1 MIEFLL
7 YRAVAASR
15 VTSAEFRLLSY
26 FQLLTLFSYSRF
38 ECFSPSGILGEAFFR
53 TLSTWSGNSY
63 DLNIISLA
71 LADYLTSSRLL
82 TSIHPFFSWIWIIL
96 VALLLNRIMNSCLQL
111 VELLPVGNH
120 SLRLCTEFV
129 HRSVYLLDLISTS
142 QKSSPKLSNFYVLF
156 PLYDVIVYFLIYCLF
171 VGLSWFYCCKWSFSY
186 LSFSHETQIVLNHVS
201 AV

>member
-1 MIEFLL
+1 M
-7 YRAVAASR
+7 AASR
-15 VTSAEFRLLSY
+15 VTSAEFRLL
-26 FQLLTLFSYSRF
+26 LTLFSYSGF

-63 DLNIISLA
+63 VLNIISLV

-82 TSIHPFFSWIWIIL
+82 TGIHPFFSWIWIIL

-120 SLRLCTEFV
+120 SFRLCTEFV

-156 PLYDVIVYFLIYCLF
+156 PSYDVIVYFLIYCLF

-186 LSFSHETQIVLNHVS
+186 LSFSHETQNVLNHVS